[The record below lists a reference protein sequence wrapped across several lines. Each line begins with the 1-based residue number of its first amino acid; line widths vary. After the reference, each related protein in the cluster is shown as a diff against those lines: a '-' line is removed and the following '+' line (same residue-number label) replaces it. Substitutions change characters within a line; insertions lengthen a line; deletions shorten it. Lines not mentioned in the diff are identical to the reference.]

1 MRWALLVAAL
11 SLNCVG
17 VQRPSTITVEGDG
30 SLGWVAY
37 TQQGC
42 EGEHREELHRQ
53 LGGSVAAR
61 VERANGFVGG
71 ARLRL
76 LADRVT
82 EAEPDEGR
90 EGAVD
95 LLYAFGAYAGFDGAH
110 VGADLGVTV
119 VHSPGLRAL
128 VVPALRLRAGDLAA
142 IWGEVGAGGDD
153 PLLAVPVLSAGA
165 AFREGRFRGRAGVG
179 STTRLLTFAGEG
191 AREPTTIAMAV
202 GEAYSIF
209 GYVEAQYRGETG
221 PGVLLGG
228 VLGPYPALRLG
239 FSWTFA
245 AD

>member
-128 VVPALRLRAGDLAA
+128 VVPALRLRAG
-142 IWGEVGAGGDD
+142 IWRRSGARWGRGDD

-179 STTRLLTFAGEG
+179 STTRLLTFAGR